1 MLFAEKLDDVHRV
14 LHQAESRAQSGFW
27 VVGYVSYDAAPAFD
41 TALTVHHP
49 NPASTW
55 PLVWFGVFDA
65 PLEDEVSSTSSQS
78 TSPDIPLSEHW
89 QPSIDRARYH
99 ADIRELRERIRCGD
113 AYQINHTFRLHNQY
127 DGDALALYEK
137 LRAAQVDGYCAYL
150 SLDDIDSRI
159 QTRHTGRHIL
169 SLSPELFFHR
179 QGNRIT
185 TRPMKGT
192 APRGRWS
199 MEDQQQAN
207 DLQHSEKNRAENLM
221 IVDLLRN
228 DLSRIARPHSVTV
241 SQLFAVE
248 PYPTLWQMTSTV
260 QATTR
265 PGTTLNDI
273 FSALFPCGS
282 VTGAPK
288 AQAMSLITQHETE
301 ARGIYCGAIGLIKPG
316 GDAVFNVA
324 IRTLTLTLQ
333 NQQATCGI
341 GGGITWDSNAED
353 EYGEAMLKARFLNP
367 SDHTRL
373 KTPTLIET
381 LRLEN
386 GTYWLLER
394 HLERLKN
401 SAHYF
406 NRACDLAA
414 CRQALEK
421 LAYEHRQG
429 LWRVRLDLEP
439 SGKLTTHITPFPA
452 SPRHP
457 TFVLSQNPVPRHAAW
472 IHHKTTHRDFF
483 EQALSDAQT
492 LHPDLFDVLLWN
504 EAGELTEFTRGNLV
518 LEIEGIRYTPPQDA
532 GLLDGVLRRE
542 LLETRQIKEKTL
554 KREDL
559 DRASR
564 ILFINS
570 LRGEIEIEIHKES
583 DRPYTFDPSTPRH

>member
-41 TALTVHHP
+41 AALTVPHP
-49 NPASTW
+49 HPHFHSASTW

-65 PLEDEVSSTSSQS
+65 PLEDEAFATLSQS
-78 TSPDIPLSEHW
+78 ASPDIPLSEQW

-99 ADIRELRERIRCGD
+99 ADIRELRERIRCGE

-127 DGDALALYEK
+127 NGDAIALYER
-137 LRAAQVDGYCAYL
+137 LRAAQVEGYCAYL
-150 SLDDIDSRI
+150 SLDDFEPDI
-159 QTRHTGRHIL
+159 QTGQFRQTRCHIL

-207 DLQHSEKNRAENLM
+207 GLRQSEKNRAENLM

-228 DLSRIARPHSVTV
+228 DLSRIAQPHSVTV
-241 SQLFAVE
+241 NQLFAVE

-265 PGTTLNDI
+265 PGTTLDDI

-288 AQAMSLITQHETE
+288 TQAMSLITQHETE

-316 GDAVFNVA
+316 GDAIFNVA
-324 IRTLTLTLQ
+324 IRTLTLQ
-333 NQQATCGI
+333 NQQAICGI

-353 EYGEAMLKARFLNP
+353 EYGEAMLKARFLSP
-367 SDHTRL
+367 SGRTRPQ
-373 KTPTLIET
+373 TSTLIET
-381 LRLEN
+381 LRLEK
-386 GTYWLLER
+386 GRYWLLER

-406 NRACDLAA
+406 NRACDLDA
-414 CRQALEK
+414 CRHALKK

-439 SGKLTTHITPFPA
+439 SGKLVTHIAPFPA
-452 SPRHP
+452 APQHP
-457 TFVLSQNPVPRHAAW
+457 TFVLSQNSIPRHADW
-472 IHHKTTHRDFF
+472 VYHKTTDRDFF

-492 LHPDLFDVLLWN
+492 LHPNLFDVLLWN

-518 LEIEGIRYTPPQDA
+518 VEIEGIHYTPPQDS

-542 LLETRQIKEKTL
+542 LLETGQLKEKTL
-554 KREDL
+554 TREDL

-570 LRGEIEIEIHKES
+570 LRGEIEIHEA
-583 DRPYTFDPSTPRH
+583 YA